1 MERLQQILSFLFST
15 ERYTSLVEKDRA
27 RTIYGIGAVLLV
39 LTTPIITLVP
49 LGDEGQSFVQQ
60 AGDDSIFTLALIAFY
75 TLTVGSFILTR
86 IGWLRWGAFALS
98 LTWAF
103 SFNVAAVQGGLYVF
117 ITGVGLVIQILLAG
131 LLLGNIGLI
140 VGLVATAAAVI
151 MGFSARATAPLPTF
165 DTPAVELAVFTFL
178 LAIII
183 GIVYMYLRFSRLSR
197 EEGVNEALAERL
209 KLAEMTTQ
217 ITRRISSRNALQD
230 VFDNTIEQI
239 ISNYDDVYHAQI
251 FMIDDTGQTARLV
264 ASTGEVGQRLLE
276 RQHSLGVGSKSVIGR
291 VTSEKR
297 SVVARARALDTV
309 HRRNEYLPDTLV
321 EAAFPL
327 LSGDRVIGAL
337 DLQSKKPGAF
347 PDYDLPLYQ
356 TLADHIAIAI
366 DNARLFEEARTSVE
380 ENRRLAEQRQSALR
394 EVERLNMRLTGHA
407 WTEFLQGKTLSGLS
421 VDFDDHKVEP
431 AGDWTEHLQAAINA
445 NHVIHEGDSERQVVA
460 VPLRVRGQTIGAMEF
475 ELDENGQL
483 STEDLDMV
491 QEISERFGLAVETAR
506 LYEESQRSAQ
516 REALI
521 NEISAKLQASNNV
534 ETTLNEA
541 ARSLQR
547 TLKANRVSIRLG
559 APETREGSGNG
570 HSNGGEA

>member
-1 MERLQQILSFLFST
+1 MERLRQILSYIFST
-15 ERYTSLVEKDRA
+15 QHYPSLVDKDRA
-27 RTIYGIGAVLLV
+27 RTIYGISAVLLV
-39 LTTPIITLVP
+39 LTTPTILAVP
-49 LGDEGQSFVQQ
+49 IGTEGRSFVQQ

-75 TLTVGSFILTR
+75 TLTIASLILTR
-86 IGWLRWGAFALS
+86 IGRLRWGAFALS

-131 LLLGNIGLI
+131 LLLGNVGLI
-140 VGLVATAAAVI
+140 VGVIATAITVI
-151 MGFSARATAPLPTF
+151 VGFSFRATAPAPTF
-165 DTPAVELAVFTFL
+165 DTPGVELAVFTFL
-178 LAIII
+178 LAIIV

-217 ITRRISSRNALQD
+217 LTQRISSRNALQE
-230 VFDNTIEQI
+230 VFENTIEQI
-239 ISNYDDVYHAQI
+239 TANYNDVYHAQI

-276 RQHSLGVGSKSVIGR
+276 RQHSLGVSSKSVIGR
-291 VTSEKR
+291 VTGEKHV
-297 SVVARARALDTV
+297 VVARARALDTV

-327 LSGDRVIGAL
+327 MIGDRVIGAL
-337 DLQSKKPGAF
+337 DLQSKKPNAF
-347 PDYDLPLYQ
+347 PDYDLPIYQ

-366 DNARLFEEARTSVE
+366 DNARLFEEAQTSIE

-407 WTEFLQGKTLSGLS
+407 WTEFLQGKPFSGLS

-431 AGDWTEHLQAAINA
+431 VTDWTDHLQAAINA
-445 NHVIHEGDSERQVVA
+445 NHVIHEDDSGRQVVA

-475 ELDENGQL
+475 ELDEDGQL

-541 ARSLQR
+541 ARSLQK

-559 APETREGSGNG
+559 TPETRDGNGNG
-570 HSNGGEA
+570 HNNGGDA